1 MAPIEF
7 DRRKKKTKDLDSRLT
22 PSEIAKILEEGD
34 AKELPFVIAPLLA
47 AGEQPVSYAR
57 EAWCENVTYYSANRG
72 ARSLIV
78 AFYDGG
84 RCVGV
89 PISYFLQMLR
99 DDLYDVLAL
108 NDPRK
113 LFFDRGIPGFSTSF
127 LETSR
132 AVEAFAKARGFDEV
146 ITFGAS
152 MGAYPALRAGLL
164 LGADRAISVGGVYSW
179 PVGGLLKR
187 RRVPQAF
194 DVLCPCFSDRQVK
207 MVAVTSA
214 RHARDVSHLNLL
226 RQTFPATHAVMIDS
240 DQHNVMGYL
249 RSVRLLR
256 LFCACVF
263 EYWNSDIRD
272 ELLALLS
279 ATARYSHDVQTARE
293 TAYRHEAS
301 RRRRY
306 AQQLAAMKASTSW
319 RLTEPLRRLA
329 DIIKRL
335 RHKFLARP

>member
-1 MAPIEF
+1 M
-7 DRRKKKTKDLDSRLT
+7 
-22 PSEIAKILEEGD
+22 
-34 AKELPFVIAPLLA
+34 A

-113 LFFDRGIPGFSTSF
+113 LFFDRRIPGFSTSF

-152 MGAYPALRAGLL
+152 MGAYPALRAGLCSGPIGRL
-164 LGADRAISVGGVYSW
+164 AWAASIAGRGGFAEEARC
-179 PVGGLLKR
+179 R
-187 RRVPQAF
+187 RR
-194 DVLCPCFSDRQVK
+194 S
-207 MVAVTSA
+207 M
-214 RHARDVSHLNLL
+214 
-226 RQTFPATHAVMIDS
+226 
-240 DQHNVMGYL
+240 
-249 RSVRLLR
+249 
-256 LFCACVF
+256 
-263 EYWNSDIRD
+263 
-272 ELLALLS
+272 
-279 ATARYSHDVQTARE
+279 RYAP
-293 TAYRHEAS
+293 AS
-301 RRRRY
+301 RTG
-306 AQQLAAMKASTSW
+306 K
-319 RLTEPLRRLA
+319 
-329 DIIKRL
+329 
-335 RHKFLARP
+335 